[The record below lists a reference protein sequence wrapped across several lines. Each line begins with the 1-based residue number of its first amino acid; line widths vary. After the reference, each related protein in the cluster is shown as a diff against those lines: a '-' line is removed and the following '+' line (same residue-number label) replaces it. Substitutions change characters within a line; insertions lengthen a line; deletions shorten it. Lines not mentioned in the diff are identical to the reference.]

1 MSPEVLR
8 LLWRFAALPVL
19 IGLVLGVVLLIYIR
33 SRKAKPPDFWKLAS
47 ERPDHAYDWFVSHDG
62 WVVVDFDARRHKEPK
77 GAEVVGRCTDGVAP
91 WRSPRRR
98 SSAFSAPARRSD
110 GRSVLGRRIPVSD
123 GAACGAPR
131 GDRCNRLSLH
141 VNGPRSRSGT
151 DPAPAGSR
159 GGVR

>member
-77 GAEVVGRCTDGVAP
+77 GAEVVGPFILRVPKLG
-91 WRSPRRR
+91 
-98 SSAFSAPARRSD
+98 
-110 GRSVLGRRIPVSD
+110 GRRVAVYGRRGSMEESEATFVRFF
-123 GAACGAPR
+123 GARPEE
-131 GDRCNRLSLH
+131 
-141 VNGPRSRSGT
+141 
-151 DPAPAGSR
+151 
-159 GGVR
+159 